1 MGERLTILVAAR
13 DEEARI
19 GTTVVEL
26 RRQFPNAEVIVADD
40 GSRDGTAE
48 LASAAGAWVLRL
60 PHRGKGQALTL
71 AERAA
76 PPGTILLCDADLR
89 GDLTPL
95 LGGDADLTVAAFA
108 RRQGGGFGIAK
119 EAARRLIELASGFR
133 AREPLSGQRRLT
145 QKARDAVFPLAAGF
159 GCESAMTADA
169 AKSSLAIGEAELELE
184 HRATGRDLA
193 GFVHRGRQLRDIAL
207 AFGPQGRNHRGL
219 RLPLVGWVVAIAQPA
234 VLPVAALGVADDLW
248 SGEERGFSKHLRS
261 GSTTGVLK
269 LVGIPVYALAA
280 HPLGLRRGPRRA
292 RGEHAEPARH
302 EARARVEGLPRG
314 VDSARRAERDR
325 RPAASLRSSR
335 DGDARRLR
343 FERAR
348 RRARFTVREQVHGE
362 AALERDCGARG
373 SHPPRRASLARCVD
387 REDAG
392 VSNARCV
399 GEARSMSTTG
409 EHDTKYIFVTGGVVS
424 ALGKGIVAASL
435 GRLLKERGLRV
446 QAQKF
451 DPYLNV
457 DPGTMSP
464 FQHGE
469 VFVTE
474 DGAETD
480 LDIGHYE
487 RFIDENLS
495 RNASHSA
502 GAIWDAVLRKERKG
516 EFLGATVQ
524 VIPHITNEIKL
535 RIKRA
540 AKAAPADVVI
550 SEIGGTVGDI
560 ESLPFLEAIRQFR
573 REVGPENVMY
583 LHCTLVPFIEAAGEL
598 KTKPTQHSV
607 NELRRIGIHPDV
619 IVCRSHEELSQD
631 IKDKIA
637 LFADVDIRSV
647 IAAPD
652 VSDVYLVPAVL
663 RDEGLDDLVCAQ
675 LGIEA
680 PRSGLGE
687 WQEVIDRI
695 GEPREPVT
703 IALVGKYVKLH
714 DAYLSV
720 HEALKHAGVHQGA
733 AVRVQWVDA
742 ENMSYE
748 ETAELLEQVDGVLV
762 PGGFGSRGWE
772 GKILACQVARERGIP
787 YLGICLGMHVA
798 VSEYAR
804 NVAGFDGA
812 NSTEMDPET
821 PYPVIDLLPEQK
833 EIEDLGGTM
842 RLGAQAVE
850 LADGTRTRDGLRRC
864 RHPRAPPSPLRGQQ
878 PVPPAADRRRPGRL
892 GHLSGGAPGRDR
904 RAAGSPVVRGQPVPP
919 RVQVAADTAGTALP

>member
-1 MGERLTILVAAR
+1 M
-13 DEEARI
+13 
-19 GTTVVEL
+19 
-26 RRQFPNAEVIVADD
+26 
-40 GSRDGTAE
+40 
-48 LASAAGAWVLRL
+48 
-60 PHRGKGQALTL
+60 
-71 AERAA
+71 
-76 PPGTILLCDADLR
+76 
-89 GDLTPL
+89 
-95 LGGDADLTVAAFA
+95 AAFA
-108 RRQGGGFGIAK
+108 R
-119 EAARRLIELASGFR
+119 EAGRWLRDREGRCPAADRGSTSGYS
-133 AREPLSGQRRLT
+133 APEPLSGQRRLT
-145 QKARDAVFPLAAGF
+145 QQARARRLPARGRLRLRDGDDGRCSDERARDR
-159 GCESAMTADA
+159 SSTAID
-169 AKSSLAIGEAELELE
+169 LE
-184 HRATGRDLA
+184 HRATGRDLR
-193 GFVHRGRQLRDIAL
+193 GFLHRGRQLRDILL

-219 RLPLVGWVVAIAQPA
+219 RLPLVGWVVGLAQPS
-234 VLPVAALGVADDLW
+234 VLPVAAIGVADDLW
-248 SGEERGFSKHLRS
+248 SGEERGFRAHL
-261 GSTTGVLK
+261 GTGATTGVLK
-269 LVGIPVYALAA
+269 LVGIPAFALWRTRSVSGAILVGLSANLLNQLDTKPGRALKAYLAA
-280 HPLGLRRGPRRA
+280 SIPLRAPKAIAVLLAPYDLREMAMLG
-292 RGEHAEPARH
+292 
-302 EARARVEGLPRG
+302 
-314 VDSARRAERDR
+314 DSGSNALGAM
-325 RPAASLRSSR
+325 L
-335 DGDARRLR
+335 G
-343 FERAR
+343 FESVG
-348 RRARFTVREQVHGE
+348 RFT
-362 AALERDCGARG
+362 ERQRWSASRGARG
-373 SHPPRRASLARCVD
+373 SHPSRRATVTRRAD
-387 REDAG
+387 RADAG
-392 VSNARCV
+392 VSPGRRLGQATL
-399 GEARSMSTTG
+399 MSANETG
-409 EHDTKYIFVTGGVVS
+409 QTKYIFVTGGVVS

-435 GRLLKERGLRV
+435 GRLLKARGLRV

-487 RFIDENLS
+487 RFVDENMS

-524 VIPHITNEIKL
+524 VIPHITNEIKA

-540 AKAAPADVVI
+540 AKASPVDIVI

-573 REVGPENVMY
+573 REVGQENVLY

-647 IAAPD
+647 VASPD

-663 RDEGLDDLVCAQ
+663 QAQGLDELVVEK
-675 LGIEA
+675 LGIDA
-680 PRSGLGE
+680 PPAVLGE
-687 WQEVIDRI
+687 WQDLIDRI
-695 GEPREPVT
+695 GEPREEVT

-733 AVRVQWVDA
+733 RIRVQWVDA
-742 ENMSYE
+742 EDMSYE
-748 ETAELLEQVDGVLV
+748 EAAELLEQVDGVLV

-798 VSEYAR
+798 VSEFAR
-804 NVAGFDGA
+804 NVAGLDGA

-850 LADGTRTRDGLRRC
+850 LAEGTRTRDVYDEAVIHERHRHRYEVNNQYRDQLIAAGLVVSGTFQEGRLVEIIELPDHPWFVASQFHPEFKSRPTRPAPLFREFVGAAAERR
-864 RHPRAPPSPLRGQQ
+864 RSRTGVPLR
-878 PVPPAADRRRPGRL
+878 AA
-892 GHLSGGAPGRDR
+892 SG
-904 RAAGSPVVRGQPVPP
+904 
-919 RVQVAADTAGTALP
+919 